1 MSESVKILAIESSCD
16 ETAAAVVE
24 NGRRV
29 LSDVISTQV
38 PVHRLYGGVVPEIA
52 SRRHLEMIRPVCE
65 EALREAGLTLA
76 DIEAIA
82 VTHGPGLVG
91 ALLVGVSYAKALAFA
106 ANKPLIAV
114 HHWQAHMAAAQIEH
128 DPPYPYLS
136 LIVSGSHSGIALMD
150 EQGCHIIGESHD
162 DAAGEAFD
170 KIARALGLPYPGG
183 PEIEKA
189 GKSGRADYVEFPR
202 AELENPYD
210 FSFSGL
216 KSAVLNYLNQR
227 QMKGDP
233 LRDEEVPHIAASA
246 EEAICD
252 VLSAKTV
259 AAAKAYGIRHIV
271 LCGGVAANSRLR
283 AMLQKRAAKIGAEV
297 LWPSLRYCTDNAV
310 MVGAAAYRQYVD
322 KDFAPL
328 SLNAM
333 PRLPLPHKAK

>member
-76 DIEAIA
+76 DIDAIA

-162 DAAGEAFD
+162 
-170 KIARALGLPYPGG
+170 
-183 PEIEKA
+183 
-189 GKSGRADYVEFPR
+189 
-202 AELENPYD
+202 
-210 FSFSGL
+210 
-216 KSAVLNYLNQR
+216 
-227 QMKGDP
+227 
-233 LRDEEVPHIAASA
+233 
-246 EEAICD
+246 
-252 VLSAKTV
+252 
-259 AAAKAYGIRHIV
+259 
-271 LCGGVAANSRLR
+271 
-283 AMLQKRAAKIGAEV
+283 
-297 LWPSLRYCTDNAV
+297 
-310 MVGAAAYRQYVD
+310 
-322 KDFAPL
+322 
-328 SLNAM
+328 
-333 PRLPLPHKAK
+333 